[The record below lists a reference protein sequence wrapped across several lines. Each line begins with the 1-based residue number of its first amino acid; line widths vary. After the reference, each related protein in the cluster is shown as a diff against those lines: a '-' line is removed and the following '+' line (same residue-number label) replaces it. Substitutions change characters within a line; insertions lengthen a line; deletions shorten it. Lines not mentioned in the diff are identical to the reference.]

1 MSLAHVNGKPQAWRG
16 KYKAQP
22 VIDPEF
28 GRFDSKREH
37 QRFHL
42 LRMREKAGEIRNL
55 KRQVSYALNVNGV
68 QVGKIIMD
76 FTYDEFTL
84 EDLSP
89 DYVAPKWTHIDED
102 CKGFQTPLS
111 KLQHKLFAAIFGR
124 EIRIS

>member
-1 MSLAHVNGKPQAWRG
+1 MTLGAVNGKTWKNKFR
-16 KYKAQP
+16 AQP
-22 VIDPEF
+22 VVDPDH

-42 LRMREKAGEIRNL
+42 LRLREKAGEIRNL
-55 KRQVSYALNVNGV
+55 KRQVPYAFVINGV
-68 QVGKIIMD
+68 QVGKIVMD
-76 FTYDEFTL
+76 FTYEEKSIQRHSKDCFSSFW
-84 EDLSP
+84 D
-89 DYVAPKWTHIDED
+89 HIDED

>member
-1 MSLAHVNGKPQAWRG
+1 MSLATVNGKAWKNKYRAQA
-16 KYKAQP
+16 
-22 VIDPEF
+22 VVDPDH

-55 KRQVSYALNVNGV
+55 KRQVPYAFVINGA
-68 QVGKIIMD
+68 QVGKIVMD
-76 FTYDEFTL
+76 FTYEEFTL

-89 DYVAPKWTHIDED
+89 DYVAPKWAHIDED